1 MTDPFREPWWRE
13 GWTLVLLLLLGV
25 GGAFWLID
33 RQFANLRAQEPEII
47 YGTIIGEGFFPEQ
60 RVVRRNDRVLVRFA
74 DGSSRTFLY
83 AMRDM
88 KGCAIGSKVAI
99 EKRGMNVTLASPAC
113 PR

>member
-1 MTDPFREPWWRE
+1 M
-13 GWTLVLLLLLGV
+13 LVLLVLLVV
-25 GGAFWLID
+25 GSGFWLVE
-33 RQFANLRAQEPEII
+33 RQLANLRAQEPEII

-60 RVVRRNDRVLVRFA
+60 RVVRRNDRDLVRFA

-88 KGCAIGSKVAI
+88 KGCKIGSKVAI